1 MSSYSHAYN
10 SVVNSLWGIIASAIT
25 VLLNFAVRYFLVRE
39 LGEEINGLNSLFQ
52 SIIMM
57 MALMEMGIGSAMIIH
72 LYEPLKNRNYS
83 LASGILIFYKKLYS
97 WLALVFFTIGVV
109 VSAVLLDSLVQSNI
123 PSLEVKIYFIIF
135 TCSISFDYLTYY
147 KRSILFADQ
156 KNRISA
162 GATALSEVVFRSL
175 QIILMILYKS
185 YLFFLL
191 LLIIEKVVSNFLCSI
206 YVKKHYPEINL
217 KDNKKIGKEKKI
229 AIFNTI
235 KPLMVNQMSTSVQNS
250 STSILIGLLLGNVSI
265 VGYYGS
271 YALLIGVIQQIY
283 SQFGGAFTTSFGNL
297 AVENDKDR
305 MENAFFKAAFILNW
319 LSCFFCPVFIAC
331 SNDFLYVF
339 FGEHFVLPSITVWIM
354 TINLIIYLISIPAIS
369 VQNALGMHRLDSK
382 LMVVQALLVVVIGYV
397 LGIRIGLDGILIGMT
412 IPTFLILMIIKGVKM
427 TNYSFCL
434 EKKRY
439 LFYIAAEFVK
449 ILLSTVSAFFV
460 CQLVNLEA
468 SIMIVVIKGFIAGSI
483 GVSIYFIFSFK
494 SNTFS
499 DIKSQYLCNILKHD
513 RR

>member
-162 GATALSEVVFRSL
+162 GATALCEVVFRSL

-271 YALLIGVIQQIY
+271 YALLAGVIQQIY

-297 AVENDKDR
+297 AVDNDKQR
-305 MENAFFKAAFILNW
+305 MSHAFFKTAFLLNW
-319 LSCFFCPVFIAC
+319 FSCFCCAVFIAC
-331 SNDFLYVF
+331 SSDFLYVF

-354 TINLIIYLISIPAIS
+354 TINLIIYLISIPAVS
-369 VQNALGMHRLDSK
+369 VQNAMGTHRLDAK
-382 LMVVQALLVVVIGYV
+382 YMVIQALLVIAIGYL
-397 LGIRIGLDGILIGMT
+397 LGSVWGMNGILIGMT
-412 IPTFLILMIIKGVKM
+412 IPTFFLLMINKGVKV
-427 TNYSFCL
+427 TKYAVGL
-434 EKKRY
+434 KAKRY
-439 LFYIAAEFVK
+439 IVFVFLEFIK
-449 ILLSTVSAFFV
+449 ILVCVFVAFYVCKFV
-460 CQLVNLEA
+460 NIEA
-468 SIMIVVIKGFIAGSI
+468 SILSVIVKGAIAGTLSLI
-483 GVSIYFIFSFK
+483 LYLSFSFRTE
-494 SNTFS
+494 SF
-499 DIKSQYLCNILKHD
+499 YELKALMIG
-513 RR
+513 RLKK